1 MRSSDAPKRGA
12 EPGPVTGPTE
22 DLTTTALRGAGLL
35 LAAGTLLGGVAGTA
49 DWPLVGTFFGAIEGG
64 SAGAVVGVVVGVVL
78 GLLVRREWPPWSFR
92 LTSAALGGATAVA
105 GAAAYHG
112 PLSVPRSITATI
124 LVAAVVLTGYL
135 GPLIATGLEPA
146 AARRAYRIVAR
157 AIGAGCWLG
166 AAAGGIVGLA
176 IGVSSYLPTAAFAL
190 LEGAVLGAVS
200 GGVLGLLS
208 AAVAVLPRLHARP

>member
-1 MRSSDAPKRGA
+1 MRSSA
-12 EPGPVTGPTE
+12 EFQHEAVPGPSTRPAE
-22 DLTTTALRGAGLL
+22 DLTAAGLRGAGLL
-35 LAAGTLLGGVAGTA
+35 LAAGTLLGGVAGTV
-49 DWPLVGTFFGAIEGG
+49 DWPLVGTFFGAIGGG
-64 SAGAVVGVVVGVVL
+64 SAGAFVGMVLGVIL
-78 GLLVRREWPPWSFR
+78 GLLVRRKWPPWSFR
-92 LTSAALGGATAVA
+92 LTSAALGGSTAVA

-146 AARRAYRIVAR
+146 DARRARRVVAR
-157 AIGAGCWLG
+157 AVGAGCWLG